1 MSDWISVKDKM
12 PNKPQIVKVKIDDG
26 SEFEG
31 FVCRNG
37 KGDWTIQP
45 WDKYVEFWKPIKK

>member
-1 MSDWISVKDKM
+1 MEWISVKDRL
-12 PNKPQIVKVKIDDG
+12 PQKAGIIKVKIDDG
-26 SEFEG
+26 GEYEG

-45 WDKYVEFWKPIKK
+45 WDEMVEFWKEIE